1 MLKKTLLL
9 TIFSALIFC
18 ASAFGEELN
27 LVKGKAYLLA
37 FDDEIENIHHN
48 PDCLNVQIIHTIF
61 DDRKQ
66 MIISLKSNC
75 RSFLQVKTSNDFI
88 NYEIINSKIPSKQ
101 LIEIDK
107 PPFEN
112 LDVDIYA
119 GQEG

>member
-9 TIFSALIFC
+9 AIFSAFMFC
-18 ASAFGEELN
+18 SSAFGEELN
-27 LVKGKAYLLA
+27 LVKGKAYLLV

-61 DDRKQ
+61 NDRKQ

-75 RSFLQVKTSNDFI
+75 RSFLQVKTSNDFL
-88 NYEIINSKIPSKQ
+88 NYEIINAKVPSKQ
-101 LIEIDK
+101 LIEIDT